1 MYLVPIK
8 FLFDLFLLA
17 DFDIQVEPFL
27 LCIFSSRVTR
37 DTDTTNLP
45 PPSEK
50 ESVSVYLRIKPKT
63 PEESEFYSC
72 SDESDMVN
80 CEDENFEVVT
90 IESTHQV
97 RKYNVC
103 QGL

>member
-1 MYLVPIK
+1 MSRLNR
-8 FLFDLFLLA
+8 FLPCL
-17 DFDIQVEPFL
+17 
-27 LCIFSSRVTR
+27 FSSRVTR

-97 RKYNVC
+97 RRYRVC
-103 QGL
+103 QGLLFTNFGILVKAQFFD